1 MSVWD
6 KRYQDG
12 VFVEWYCGFDHVL
25 PLFERFVPKVIALVC
40 VRRWRICRAYWI
52 QGLCSRPAIVFT
64 SNVPAHCFTNHAVGA
79 WAQGFREVFL
89 RRGREAVGYKFE
101 IPHTMYTAQGRA
113 NAGQES
119 YSLATTACTHDPCR
133 PTRGARVRVPVFDGC
148 VYACASSPLSR
159 RGIPYANLS
168 ALKNWFEPV
177 QVTAGLNHGA
187 SLDRCNLAFGHREH
201 VGMADGAYV
210 HTWERIIL

>member
-64 SNVPAHCFTNHAVGA
+64 SDVPAHCFTNHAVGA
-79 WAQGFREVFL
+79 WAQGFREVIL
-89 RRGREAVGYKFE
+89 RRGREAGGYKFE
-101 IPHTMYTAQGRA
+101 MSHTMYTATGQGERW
-113 NAGQES
+113 AGIVLVGHHCMHARSMPTHSGSES
-119 YSLATTACTHDPCR
+119 
-133 PTRGARVRVPVFDGC
+133 
-148 VYACASSPLSR
+148 
-159 RGIPYANLS
+159 
-168 ALKNWFEPV
+168 
-177 QVTAGLNHGA
+177 
-187 SLDRCNLAFGHREH
+187 
-201 VGMADGAYV
+201 
-210 HTWERIIL
+210 